1 MTRDSPLEIRFIEYM
16 PFDGNRWSDKKML
29 AYAEMVSM
37 IRAVHPSFARLDPE
51 PNETSKSWSV
61 PGFAG
66 RVGFISS
73 MSDHFCATCNRLRLT
88 ADGQLKVCLFGANEV
103 SLRDAMRQGTA
114 VSAIDEAAKPC
125 SDEELALIVH
135 AAVQKKKAQ
144 HAGMNVIATQKNRPM
159 ITIGG

>member
-1 MTRDSPLEIRFIEYM
+1 
-16 PFDGNRWSDKKML
+16 
-29 AYAEMVSM
+29 
-37 IRAVHPSFARLDPE
+37 
-51 PNETSKSWSV
+51 V

-103 SLRDAMRQGTA
+103 SLRDAMRQGTTVA
-114 VSAIDEAAKPC
+114 VLDSDEATTKPC